1 MAGTRPIILKTIAL
15 PFLRNGIP
23 PQAFTKLCLVGGG
36 LFLGQLYILGIL
48 VTVGLYVY
56 YFRKTQDNPFF
67 MEETVSRKT
76 HRKTQNIHPVK
87 GNYYSA

>member
-1 MAGTRPIILKTIAL
+1 MEETRPIILKTIDL

-23 PQAFTKLCLVGGG
+23 PQAFTKLCLLGGG

-56 YFRKTQDNPFF
+56 YFRKTQKNPFF
-67 MEETVSRKT
+67 MDEAAAHKI

>member
-1 MAGTRPIILKTIAL
+1 MEGSRPVILKTIVL
-15 PFLRNGIP
+15 PCLWNGIP
-23 PQAFTKLCLVGGG
+23 PQAFKR
-36 LFLGQLYILGIL
+36 LFIVCVAVFLSQLYIIGIL
-48 VTVGLYVY
+48 LAVGLYVY

-67 MEETVSRKT
+67 MEEAAARKT

>member
-1 MAGTRPIILKTIAL
+1 MEGTRPIILKTIAL

-23 PQAFTKLCLVGGG
+23 RQASAKLLFIVVGLV
-36 LFLGQLYILGIL
+36 LCQLYILGIL

-56 YFRKTQDNPFF
+56 YFRKTQKNPFF
-67 MEETVSRKT
+67 MDEAASHKI